1 MENSMNDLKDLKKS
15 LNAWFKEEKFKL
27 AYQDIGCS
35 KEQLAYILITMVRW
49 SDNMLIRLWNDSH
62 FHKICHNSSLTEN
75 ELTKILIDLRRYF
88 TSSLYVYTT
97 EYDPDFLKN
106 LSQDGIFQ
114 KICTNKGYST
124 EQLANIVARGKLA
137 QILCQRNQ
145 NELLTA
151 DELDEWKALKEFIQ
165 AKSPSLQ
172 TTRVLSSPL
181 DQDDLIHY
189 SNEILKLLDGIP
201 KNSFKSSKSAA
212 MRGRPE
218 WDAVLKSMYE
228 YALQE
233 DIKSVRLVS
242 RLVQFVDPSWDVDE
256 RDLRKSLNAKK
267 MQKEQDACFKKF
279 LKSL

>member
-1 MENSMNDLKDLKKS
+1 MNDLKDLKKS

-145 NELLTA
+145 NEPLTA
-151 DELDEWKALKEFIQ
+151 DKLNELKASKKPIQ
-165 AKSPSLQ
+165 RDIDLLR
-172 TTRVLSSPL
+172 TTRVLASSI
-181 DQDDLIHY
+181 DQSNWINLLSESMKFFDDL
-189 SNEILKLLDGIP
+189 P
-201 KNSFKSSKSAA
+201 KNSFNKNTSAA
-212 MRGRPE
+212 MRGHPE
-218 WDAVLKSMYE
+218 WDAVLKSMCE
-228 YALQE
+228 YALE
-233 DIKSVRLVS
+233 SGVSSKKLLVS
-242 RLVQFVDPSWDVDE
+242 LVEFVDPNLPA
-256 RDLRKSLNAKK
+256 DLNNMKRSLNVPKL
-267 MQKEQDACFKKF
+267 QQEQDADLEKF
-279 LKSL
+279 ISKL

>member
-1 MENSMNDLKDLKKS
+1 MNDLKDLKKS

-35 KEQLAYILITMVRW
+35 KEHLALILIKMEMY
-49 SDNMLIRLWNDSH
+49 SDNVLISLWNDSH

-137 QILCQRNQ
+137 HKLLLKGQNQI
-145 NELLTA
+145 LTA
-151 DELDEWKALKEFIQ
+151 DKLNELKAGKKPIQ
-165 AKSPSLQ
+165 RVIDLLR
-172 TTRVLSSPL
+172 TTRVLASSI
-181 DQDDLIHY
+181 DQSNWINLLSESMKFFDDL
-189 SNEILKLLDGIP
+189 P
-201 KNSFKSSKSAA
+201 KNSFNKNTSAA
-212 MRGRPE
+212 MRGHPE
-218 WDAVLKSMYE
+218 WDAVLKSMCE
-228 YALQE
+228 YALE
-233 DIKSVRLVS
+233 SGVSSKTLLVS
-242 RLVQFVDPSWDVDE
+242 LVQFVDPSWDVDE
-256 RDLRKSLNAKK
+256 RDLRKSLDPKK
-267 MQKEQDACFKKF
+267 MKKEQDACLKKF
-279 LKSL
+279 QESL

>member
-1 MENSMNDLKDLKKS
+1 
-15 LNAWFKEEKFKL
+15 
-27 AYQDIGCS
+27 
-35 KEQLAYILITMVRW
+35 
-49 SDNMLIRLWNDSH
+49 MLINNPLN
-62 FHKICHNSSLTEN
+62 
-75 ELTKILIDLRRYF
+75 Y
-88 TSSLYVYTT
+88 YVSTF
-97 EYDPDFLKN
+97 DPDFFTN

-114 KICTNKGYST
+114 KICENSGYPCH
-124 EQLANIVARGKLA
+124 QLADIIARGKLA

-151 DELDEWKALKEFIQ
+151 DKLDEWKALKEFIQ

>member
-1 MENSMNDLKDLKKS
+1 MNDLKDLKKS

-124 EQLANIVARGKLA
+124 EQLTNIVARGKLA

-145 NELLTA
+145 NEPLTTGVL
-151 DELDEWKALKEFIQ
+151 DELKASKKSIQ
-165 AKSPSLQ
+165 RDIDLLR
-172 TTRVLSSPL
+172 TIRVLASSI
-181 DQDDLIHY
+181 DQSNWINLLSESMKFFDDL
-189 SNEILKLLDGIP
+189 P
-201 KNSFKSSKSAA
+201 KNSFNKNTSAA
-212 MRGRPE
+212 MRGHPE
-218 WDAVLKSMYE
+218 WDAVLKSMCE
-228 YALQE
+228 YALE
-233 DIKSVRLVS
+233 SGVSSKTLLVS
-242 RLVQFVDPSWDVDE
+242 LVQFVDPSWDVDE
-256 RDLRKSLNAKK
+256 RDLRKSLDSKK
-267 MQKEQDACFKKF
+267 MQQEQDACFKKF
-279 LKSL
+279 LQNL